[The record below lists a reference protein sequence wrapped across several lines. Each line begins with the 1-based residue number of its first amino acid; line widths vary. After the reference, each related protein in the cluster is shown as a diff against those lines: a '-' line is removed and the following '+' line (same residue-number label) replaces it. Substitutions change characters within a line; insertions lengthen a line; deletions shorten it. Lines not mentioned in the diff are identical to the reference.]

1 MHRVEVPGKQALAR
15 RGQAPNPSRSRH
27 GHGRSGAVLARA
39 QGGRRRPRVRPSH
52 PTPPRPA
59 LPCPCGSRRREVDR
73 AVVQEHQLPREVCVE
88 DLGDPRDR
96 RPPRQERTR
105 LAEPG
110 RGRLVT
116 PVEGPEGSLLVARP
130 LRRDARRPIPLFLSV
145 SPTCWRNS
153 ASCGRKEG
161 GCAQRLRGQAG
172 QSQLPSAKAPGLHN
186 GHHWL

>member
-15 RGQAPNPSRSRH
+15 RGQVANPSRSQSRSRTLR
-27 GHGRSGAVLARA
+27 GRTRSRA
-39 QGGRRRPRVRPSH
+39 GRAALSDGTTF
-52 PTPPRPA
+52 TPHPA
-59 LPCPCGSRRREVDR
+59 LPHACGSRRREVDR

-116 PVEGPEGSLLVARP
+116 PVGGPEGSLLVARP
-130 LRRDARRPIPLFLSV
+130 LRRDARRPIPLSLPI
-145 SPTCWRNS
+145 SPTSWRSS
-153 ASCGRKEG
+153 ASCGRRRKWL
-161 GCAQRLRGQAG
+161 CSTTTRSSWPKSTTQR
-172 QSQLPSAKAPGLHN
+172 
-186 GHHWL
+186 